1 MVIIF
6 CERITPRITYTLN
19 IIFNEVLGIACEI
32 INNREI
38 FNQSKERKINYSKA
52 KFANCFTIDPA
63 GLLEQTG
70 LTENKIEFGSWKN
83 FPVFFNRPTGD
94 MPFDLFSA
102 VFYLV
107 SRYEEYLPFQEDA
120 FGRFEAKKSIAS
132 KGDFLHLP
140 VIDLWCIELA
150 KVLDICKSCKN
161 IQEEKYKFQL
171 TIDVDHAWVF
181 KNKGL
186 VYFTG
191 GLIKDIVFLKF
202 KKFHHRIQVLCNC
215 LPDPGYTFDYLKEIQ
230 NKLSRQI
237 KYFVLCSGKGKY
249 DRNISAGNK
258 NFQRLL
264 KTLDNNSSIGIH
276 PSYASNKSFNILEK
290 ELKCLSEILERKVE
304 ISRQHYLKL
313 KLPDT
318 YRNLIRLGIH
328 EDYSMGFGSRTG
340 FRAGIARPFYF
351 YDLYEEKQTLLR
363 VIPFQIMDRTLLS
376 YLKYSPEQ
384 AEKEMEYY
392 TTTIKS
398 VGGTFVSLW
407 HNDSLGNFGEWQG
420 WRSVFEKMIELNQNS

>member
-1 MVIIF
+1 MIF
-6 CERITPRITYTLN
+6 IYCEKITPRIHYTIDL
-19 IIFNEVLGIACEI
+19 IFNEVLGIACEI
-32 INNREI
+32 INNRET
-38 FNQSKERKINYSKA
+38 FNQSKRKKINYSKA

-83 FPVFFNRPTGD
+83 LPVFFNRSTGD

-120 FGRFEAKKSIAS
+120 FGRFEAGKSIAS

-150 KVLDICKSCKN
+150 KVLDIHKFCKN
-161 IQEEKYKFQL
+161 IRKDNYKFQL

-181 KNKGL
+181 KNKGI

-191 GLIKDIVFLKF
+191 GLIKDLVLLNF
-202 KKFHHRIQVLCNC
+202 KKFNYRIQVNLNH
-215 LPDPGYTFDYLKEIQ
+215 LADPGFTYNYLKEIQ
-230 NKLSRQI
+230 NKLSQQI
-237 KYFVLCSGKGKY
+237 RFFILCSRKGKY
-249 DRNISAGNK
+249 DRNISTRNK
-258 NFQRLL
+258 RFQKLL
-264 KTLDNNSSIGIH
+264 KTLDKNGTIGIH

-290 ELKCLSEILERKVE
+290 ELKCLSKIIERNIE

-351 YDLYEEKQTLLR
+351 YDLYEEKQTLLK

-376 YLKYSPEQ
+376 YLKYSPQQ

-392 TTTIKS
+392 TTTIKN
-398 VGGTFVSLW
+398 VGGNFVSLW
-407 HNDSLGNFGEWQG
+407 HNDSLGDFGEWQG